1 MTTEFKRVYDTSIKP
16 AMMKELGYA
25 NQMQVPRISKVVINM
40 GFDTTVDGDSVN
52 TFAEELAAITGQRPV
67 RRAAKKSVS
76 NFKLREGM
84 TIGLKTTLRGDRMYE
99 FLNRLINVALPR
111 LRDFRGVPAKSFD
124 GRGNYT
130 LGLSEQSIFPEIDP
144 DKVKQSQGMDITI
157 VTTAETDD
165 EARKLLQLSGM
176 PFSKD

>member
-1 MTTEFKRVYDTSIKP
+1 MTTEFKKVYDTSIKP
-16 AMMKELGYA
+16 AMMKELGYG
-25 NQMQVPRISKVVINM
+25 NPMQVPRISKVVINM
-40 GFDTTVDGDSVN
+40 GFDTTVDGDAVN
-52 TFAEELAAITGQRPV
+52 AFADELATISGQRPV
-67 RRAAKKSVS
+67 RRNAKKSVS
-76 NFKLREGM
+76 NFKLREGT

-99 FLNRLINVALPR
+99 FLNRLINAALPR

-130 LGLSEQSIFPEIDP
+130 LGLSEQTIFPEIDP
-144 DKVKQSQGMDITI
+144 DKVRHSQGMDITI